1 MSIKDRIIMFLM
13 DVEVINVDKLTE
25 IVENID
31 KDDDGM
37 ISIKELIQAIKG

>member
-1 MSIKDRIIMFLM
+1 MSIKDSIITFLM
-13 DVEVINVDKLTE
+13 GVEVINVDKLIE